1 MKDKDFK
8 VFLETVKNNLEK
20 YSQESKCKENKLRKS
35 NLLKTI
41 FFILFFPIM
50 YIVYFHYIDED
61 KVSFPGIMASLAA
74 SLALLSVTY
83 SLVFR
88 MYIGKIERNGDF
100 SYLYFPLFMY
110 TAVLGT
116 LSDFFLP
123 IIQDIN
129 EYAFLIIY
137 RNVSSGLFL
146 LIISFFITRKI
157 YWFVFLKKNS
167 VLDSNNENNS

>member
-8 VFLETVKNNLEK
+8 VFLETFKNKLEED
-20 YSQESKCKENKLRKS
+20 SQESKSKENKLRKS
-35 NLLKTI
+35 NLLETI

-50 YIVYFHYIDED
+50 YIVYFYYIDED

-100 SYLYFPLFMY
+100 SYFYFPLFIY
-110 TAVLGT
+110 IAVFGT
-116 LSDFFLP
+116 LCDF
-123 IIQDIN
+123 IIPSIHDYN
-129 EYAFLIIY
+129 DYAFLIIY
-137 RNVSSGLFL
+137 RNVSSTLFL

-167 VLDSNNENNS
+167 DLDSNKKNNP